1 MTPLVAVVPADGT
14 GDAVAATSVWDR
26 HLAVI
31 RAYYGDD
38 WFAGRSVLALG
49 HGQAIDELVSLGVR
63 PVDAPVGFDPDQE
76 WPCGPV
82 DLVLHLGLLP
92 RLDVSHPSLRH
103 ACVHASNLVIETAVC
118 DSHDPDCCVH
128 FEGNPSSTQTP
139 APRAGVY
146 PSPARIERLLSEHGM
161 LFQRLADSR
170 CNGPDLIYD
179 WLATDTG
186 RVTPGRR
193 RLWFA
198 RRG

>member
-1 MTPLVAVVPADGT
+1 MTPLAAVVPADCT
-14 GDAVAATSVWDR
+14 DDTVAATSAWSR

-31 RAYYGDD
+31 RAYYGDE
-38 WFAGRSVLALG
+38 WFAGRSVLTLG
-49 HGQAIDELVSLGVR
+49 HSQAIDELFALGAR
-63 PVDAPVGFDPDQE
+63 RVDAPVGFDPDQE

-92 RLDVSHPSLRH
+92 RLDASHASLRH

-118 DSHDPDCCVH
+118 DSHDANCCVP
-128 FEGNPSSTQTP
+128 FETNSSSPQRPTP
-139 APRAGVY
+139 RPGIY

-170 CNGPDLIYD
+170 CNGPDLTYD
-179 WLATDTG
+179 WLATNNG
-186 RVTPGRR
+186 HVTPGRR